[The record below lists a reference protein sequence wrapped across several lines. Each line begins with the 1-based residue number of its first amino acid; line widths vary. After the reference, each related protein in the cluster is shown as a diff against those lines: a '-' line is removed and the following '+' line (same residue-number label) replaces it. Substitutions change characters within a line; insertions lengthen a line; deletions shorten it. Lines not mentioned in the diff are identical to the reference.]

1 MNLAIGL
8 FLASFLVSQ
17 GAAQSTK
24 APYPRMAPL
33 EQYLMADAKA
43 EISLARSAAPESVAR
58 DAEILTFT
66 RRGFETAAKGSNG
79 FVCLVARSWSAGFDD
94 PDFWNPRLR
103 VPICYNALG
112 AKSQVAATNKRTEVV
127 LAGGSSAQVLEA
139 IKAAINSQKLPIA
152 EPGSMAYML
161 SKQTYLSHRS
171 GHWLPHVM
179 LFMPQT
185 DPKRWGAGLPG
196 SPVMGFEQPQEHLTV
211 FIIPVSKWSDGTLGP
226 SEAH

>member
-103 VPICYNALG
+103 VPICYKALG

-161 SKQTYLSHRS
+161 SKQTYLSDRS